1 VVIPKNDSDRK
12 SANKDELGGAGF
24 NSVDVALIV
33 SKLDDFMKKQVANFG
48 SIVNKNNVFIQYLL
62 TGPSS

>member
-33 SKLDDFMKKQVANFG
+33 SKLDDFMKKQVAKFG

-62 TGPSS
+62 TAPSS